1 MVTATARDVGNS
13 NRQSGWLLPS
23 TRLMR
28 WLTKLNTA
36 VDSSD
41 DDTNKHMLL
50 WMLTMPWPTKP
61 LPLTTA
67 MTTDGDGRYCS
78 HC

>member
-41 DDTNKHMLL
+41 DDTNKHTYVAMDAVNG
-50 WMLTMPWPTKP
+50 MAIKA
-61 LPLTTA
+61 TA
-67 MTTDGDGRYCS
+67 IDTSNDN
-78 HC
+78 

>member
-1 MVTATARDVGNS
+1 MLAKQHRTEVVTARDVGNS

-23 TRLMR
+23 TWLMQ

-41 DDTNKHMLL
+41 DDTNKHTYVAMDAVNG
-50 WMLTMPWPTKP
+50 MAIKA
-61 LPLTTA
+61 TA
-67 MTTDGDGRYCS
+67 IDTSNDN
-78 HC
+78 